1 MVTTP
6 QLVRRRAAVAWLLKI
21 HLQDYPEHVVAQAIA
36 EARKVLTTERSSAH
50 RAILVGERHAQ
61 AETRMAVPGHRDP
74 KHHKT
79 ARWS

>member
-1 MVTTP
+1 MVITP
-6 QLVRRRAAVAWLLKI
+6 QLVRRCAAVAQLLKI

-36 EARKVLTTERSSAH
+36 EARKVLITERRSAH

-61 AETRMAVPGHRDP
+61 TRVAVPGHRDP
-74 KHHKT
+74 KRPKT